1 MAEKEFEF
9 DLIFALP
16 DGAPDEDAILDALHE
31 AGCDDAVIGLG
42 RPGSVGLAFIR
53 AGRDPEAVIVETVGQ
68 AAAALPEGAELREV
82 RPDLVSLADVAA
94 RLQVTRQALQ
104 KRPMPPPS
112 LGGLY
117 RASEMPERLLAGR
130 GKLRERYLA
139 SRAWFDAAPGAQ
151 RVNAK
156 IGLGE
161 FTRMPA
167 PPETEARRSGR
178 ASA

>member
-1 MAEKEFEF
+1 MAEREFDF

-16 DGAPDEDAILDALHE
+16 DGAPDEEALLDALHE
-31 AGCDDAVIGLG
+31 AGCDDAVVGLG

-53 AGRDPEAVIVETVGQ
+53 AGQDPEAVIVEAVGQ
-68 AAAALPEGAELREV
+68 AAAALPDGAELREV

-117 RASEMPERLLAGR
+117 RASEMPDRLLAVR
-130 GKLRERYLA
+130 GKLRERCLA

-161 FTRMPA
+161 FVRTPKSPEKGAKPA
-167 PPETEARRSGR
+167 GR
-178 ASA
+178 VSA

>member
-16 DGAPDEDAILDALHE
+16 EDAPEEHVILDALHE
-31 AGCDDAVIGLG
+31 AGCDDAVVGLG

-53 AGRDPEAVIVETVGQ
+53 TGPDPETVIVEAIARAMNG
-68 AAAALPEGAELREV
+68 LPVGAELREV
-82 RPDLVSLADVAA
+82 RPDLVSLAEVAA

-104 KRPMPPPS
+104 KRPMPAPS
-112 LGGLY
+112 LAGLY
-117 RASEMPERLLAGR
+117 RASEMRTRLLAGS
-130 GKLRERYLA
+130 GKIRDRFLA

-161 FTRMPA
+161 FAPGSKSERPA
-167 PPETEARRSGR
+167 GR
-178 ASA
+178 ISA

>member
-1 MAEKEFEF
+1 MAEREFEF

-16 DGAPDEDAILDALHE
+16 EGGPDEGAILDALHE
-31 AGCDDAVIGLG
+31 AGCDDAVVGLG
-42 RPGSVGLAFIR
+42 RSGSVGLAFIR
-53 AGRDPEAVIVETVGQ
+53 TGQDAEAVIVAAVGQ

-94 RLQVTRQALQ
+94 RLRVTRQALQ

-117 RASEMPERLLAGR
+117 RASEIPERLLAGR
-130 GKLRERYLA
+130 GKLRDRYLA

-161 FTRMPA
+161 FVPA
-167 PPETEARRSGR
+167 AELPEMDAKPAGR
-178 ASA
+178 IA